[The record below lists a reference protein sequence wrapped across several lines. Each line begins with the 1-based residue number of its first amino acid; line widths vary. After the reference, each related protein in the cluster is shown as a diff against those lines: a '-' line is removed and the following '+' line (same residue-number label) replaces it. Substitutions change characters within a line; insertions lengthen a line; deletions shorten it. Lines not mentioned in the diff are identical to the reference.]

1 MARATALLLLLG
13 LLSLS
18 AFCSAQQFWNLTWAN
33 TDLFRVTIAEPL
45 VVNGFKSYFNTPD
58 VYALDVRQRNS
69 SVPLPMAGS
78 SSTFQMLLLVGS
90 PSNVSNATSTV
101 AASQSN
107 SSSSALVM
115 ALVANISAAT
125 NITTVFLL
133 QNVNLSVLSSQAAL
147 LYAPFPCLAAVP
159 VPANGT
165 NFMVVS
171 VKFRNLV
178 NVGSLTQSLIYQT
191 RLGMTRFL
199 GLPSVRRVVPTSPA
213 KTASA
218 NVLRIVQDFYVIL
231 GNDSNVTL
239 AQREVLA
246 NLLIYGDPSRPIVDD
261 GDSSLR
267 PSLFLDYIFTP
278 PEGYVEDAESYGS
291 VILSFLFSSIS
302 VDQFPVGNPPAPVPI
317 PPPGTLIPATPN
329 SVLVAMQR
337 KRQRFL
343 FDSSFEEP
351 MTSTSVIADLTSVLT
366 NTTACTA
373 GSDGYCT
380 YIYWTNTLDRTF
392 WVERMESVERLG
404 WNMFPGTTFF
414 ASDDPTPSFLSPLVL
429 PGNESTPLWTLGA
442 LSGPSNRL
450 DFALYL
456 RNADDNATLLHV
468 EIATDIRSKAQATST
483 VTSIARDTSGS
494 FLSIYETKSNL
505 AISYQ
510 SYFRNSNRVVLMM
523 NIHESNATAKDT
535 SQPCAHCQNV
545 YDWCQQHAACAALS
559 SCVFQAG
566 LDSAQISSTML
577 ASGTLQD
584 ATPELWPYFQ
594 SCMAPIANNK
604 NASGLDL
611 DALLMLSSAVRC
623 QMQRV
628 CAFRTDTNATRTTGT
643 DSTNDGNTRIL
654 IWESGEASQ
663 QIRLPGNMPSPVPNA
678 TVFNVS
684 VQLGARVLCYLP
696 IQVNTTTS
704 AMEEWLKR
712 SCHLSKYFGRVRVTV
727 TNRSDDLVLY
737 TMYTNDSATIRYKYL
752 TGPLPVLELVS
763 ISNSTS
769 NGTSI
774 NNTNTSTNTSTN
786 NTNSTSANQLVIN
799 STMPSIRLR
808 LLSKAMLDPRNAFPS
823 VETIAPP
830 DPCTT
835 TCRTLALDVCMRDS
849 QCVAFTDCISR
860 YPSPSGGSMSEGIL
874 DLFQQLTTSI
884 NEPSLSFSAAIASCH
899 SVDMVNDVG
908 WRKLLD
914 ASACYSRNACP
925 ISLDWLIPLSKG
937 LVAQW
942 QLEPTAGVQMLIYE
956 AEAASD
962 GNKSDILIPLVL
974 MRDGEIIR
982 NMTSGIDDPL
992 EFQANLRDLLSYEYI
1007 NVTLEYDSALLLPTS
1022 PRSMTWRI
1030 EYDHW
1035 LGSLPYF
1042 LSSGSYP
1049 PWTLFTSQTQ
1059 DALLSIGVNASSM
1072 ANSSSN
1078 FASVSVAPT
1087 STSST

>member
-1 MARATALLLLLG
+1 MARLAWATATLLLLLG

-18 AFCSAQQFWNLTWAN
+18 ACCSAQQFWNLTWTN
-33 TDLFRVTIAEPL
+33 TDLLRVTIAEPL
-45 VVNGFKSYFNTPD
+45 VVSGFKSYFNTSD
-58 VYALDVRQRNS
+58 VYALDVRQRNGTGAL
-69 SVPLPMAGS
+69 VPMAGS

-90 PSNVSNATSTV
+90 PSNISNATSTV
-101 AASQSN
+101 AASQSVN

-125 NITTVFLL
+125 NITTAFLL
-133 QNVNLSVLSSQAAL
+133 DNVNLSMLSSQAAL
-147 LYAPFPCLAAVP
+147 LYAPFPCLTVVP

-165 NFMVVS
+165 NFMTAS
-171 VKFRNLV
+171 VEFRNLV
-178 NVGSLTQSLIYQT
+178 NVDSLTQSLIYQT
-191 RLGMTRFL
+191 RLGMARFL
-199 GLPSVRRVVPTSPA
+199 SLPSVKRVVPTSPA

-218 NVLRIVQDFYVIL
+218 NVLRIVQNFYVIL

-246 NLLIYGDPSRPIVDD
+246 NLLIYGDPSRPVIDD
-261 GDSSLR
+261 GDSNLR
-267 PSLFLDYIFTP
+267 PSVFLDYIFTP

-291 VILSFLFSSIS
+291 VILSFLFSS
-302 VDQFPVGNPPAPVPI
+302 VTVEQFPVGNPPAPAPT

-343 FDSSFEEP
+343 YDSAFEESA
-351 MTSTSVIADLTSVLT
+351 TSTSVIADLTAVLT
-366 NTTACTA
+366 NTTVCTT
-373 GSDGYCT
+373 GSDGFCT

-392 WVERMESVERLG
+392 WVERMESVERVG
-404 WNMFPGTTFF
+404 WDMFPGTTFF
-414 ASDDPTPSFLSPLVL
+414 SSDDPTPSFLSPLVL

-456 RNADDNATLLHV
+456 RNVDDNATLLHV

-494 FLSIYETKSNL
+494 PLSIYETKSNL

-510 SYFRNSNRVVLMM
+510 SYFRHSNQVILMM
-523 NIHESNATAKDT
+523 NIHESNATTKDT

-566 LDSAQISSTML
+566 IDAAQIPSTML
-577 ASGTLQD
+577 ANGTLQD

-594 SCMAPIANNK
+594 SCMTPIANDT
-604 NASGLDL
+604 NASGLNL
-611 DALLMLSSAVRC
+611 DGLLMLSSAVRC

-628 CAFRTDTNATRTTGT
+628 CAFRTDTNVTRTAGT

-663 QIRLPGNMPSPVPNA
+663 QIRLPGNLSNPVPNM

-696 IQVNTTTS
+696 IQMNTTTS
-704 AMEEWLKR
+704 VVEDWLTR

-727 TNRSDDLVLY
+727 SNRSDDLVLY
-737 TMYTNDSATIRYKYL
+737 AMYTNDSATIRYKYL
-752 TGPLPVLELVS
+752 AGPLPVLQLVS
-763 ISNSTS
+763 ISNSSS
-769 NGTSI
+769 NGTS
-774 NNTNTSTNTSTN
+774 T
-786 NTNSTSANQLVIN
+786 STSANQLMIN

-808 LLSKAMLDPRNAFPS
+808 LLTKAMLDPRNALPPIQA
-823 VETIAPP
+823 TTPP

-860 YPSPSGGSMSEGIL
+860 YPSRSGGSMSEAIL
-874 DLFQQLTTSI
+874 DAFQQPTTSI
-884 NEPSLSFSAAIASCH
+884 TDPSLSFSDAIEMCH

-914 ASACYSRNACP
+914 VSACYSRNACP
-925 ISLDWLIPLSKG
+925 IALDWLIPLSKG
-937 LVAQW
+937 VVAQW
-942 QLEPTAGVQMLIYE
+942 QLEPTAGVQMLMYE
-956 AEAASD
+956 AEVASD
-962 GNKSDILIPLVL
+962 GNDSDVQIPLEL
-974 MRDGEIIR
+974 MRDGEIVC

-992 EFQANLRDLLSYEYI
+992 ELQANLRDLLSYEYI
-1007 NVTLEYDSALLLPTS
+1007 NVTLKYDSAILSPTS
-1022 PRSMTWRI
+1022 PRSMTWQI

-1035 LGSLPYF
+1035 LGSLPRF
-1042 LSSGSYP
+1042 LSNSSYP

-1059 DALLSIGVNASSM
+1059 DALLVFNANASSM
-1072 ANSSSN
+1072 ANSTSSSSSD
-1078 FASVSVAPT
+1078 FASVSVSPT
-1087 STSST
+1087 STSPT